1 MTIKKLKKPRKI
13 SLNKSRSINRKNRK
27 SKYKRKSKNNF
38 KVSKR
43 KSKRII
49 KKSNKRSVMFGGA
62 GGTGGT
68 DDESDDKLLDE
79 IFGKDFFSGEG
90 NDIVL
95 NTSEYID
102 SLEEG
107 QEEENRR
114 ILEEEKELL
123 KFYFEKTDGNPYKE
137 YTFVDNEIMKTKPFE
152 FMKLSD
158 QQVVTLRTI
167 KQGFDMKYKPV

>member
-1 MTIKKLKKPRKI
+1 MTIKKSRKI
-13 SLNKSRSINRKNRK
+13 SLNKSRSINRKNRKNRK

-62 GGTGGT
+62 DG
-68 DDESDDKLLDE
+68 ESDDELLDE
-79 IFGKDFFSGEG
+79 IFGKDFFSDEG

-95 NTSEYID
+95 NTSEYKD

-167 KQGFDMKYKPV
+167 KAGFDMKYKPV

>member
-62 GGTGGT
+62 DG
-68 DDESDDKLLDE
+68 ESDDELLDE
-79 IFGKDFFSGEG
+79 IFGKDFFSDEG

-95 NTSEYID
+95 NTSEYKD

-167 KQGFDMKYKPV
+167 KAGFDMKYKPV

>member
-62 GGTGGT
+62 GGT
-68 DDESDDKLLDE
+68 DDESDDELLDE
-79 IFGKDFFSGEG
+79 IFGKDFFSDEG

-95 NTSEYID
+95 NTSEYKD

-107 QEEENRR
+107 QGEENRR

-167 KQGFDMKYKPV
+167 KAGFDMKYKPV

>member
-1 MTIKKLKKPRKI
+1 MTIKKSRKI

-62 GGTGGT
+62 DG
-68 DDESDDKLLDE
+68 ESDDELLDE

-95 NTSEYID
+95 NTSEYKD

-167 KQGFDMKYKPV
+167 KAGFDMKYKPV

>member
-1 MTIKKLKKPRKI
+1 MTIKKSRKI
-13 SLNKSRSINRKNRK
+13 SLNKSRSINRKNRKNRK

-43 KSKRII
+43 KS
-49 KKSNKRSVMFGGA
+49 NKRSVMFGGA
-62 GGTGGT
+62 DGESE
-68 DDESDDKLLDE
+68 DESDDKLLDE
-79 IFGKDFFSGEG
+79 IFGKDFFSDEG

-95 NTSEYID
+95 NTSEYKD

-152 FMKLSD
+152 FMKLSG
-158 QQVVTLRTI
+158 QQVATLRTI
-167 KQGFDMKYKPV
+167 KEGFDMKYKPV

>member
-1 MTIKKLKKPRKI
+1 MTIKKSRKI
-13 SLNKSRSINRKNRK
+13 SLNKSRSINRKNRKNRK

-43 KSKRII
+43 KS
-49 KKSNKRSVMFGGA
+49 NKRSVMFGGA
-62 GGTGGT
+62 DGESE
-68 DDESDDKLLDE
+68 DESDDKLLDE
-79 IFGKDFFSGEG
+79 IFGKDFFSDEG

-95 NTSEYID
+95 NTSEYKD

-137 YTFVDNEIMKTKPFE
+137 YTFVDNEIMKAKPFE
-152 FMKLSD
+152 FMKLSG
-158 QQVVTLRTI
+158 QQVATLRTI
-167 KQGFDMKYKPV
+167 KEGFDMKYKPV

>member
-62 GGTGGT
+62 DGEYDFLDDLDFQDDLMLT
-68 DDESDDKLLDE
+68 DSNMESL
-79 IFGKDFFSGEG
+79 GK
-90 NDIVL
+90 
-95 NTSEYID
+95 

-107 QEEENRR
+107 QKEENRR

-167 KQGFDMKYKPV
+167 KAGFDMKYKPV